1 MKAKALIPSTDKYR
15 SRWERAWAT
24 FGKAILEQD
33 SGSKVVAMDYE
44 PETFNLPGGSY
55 TPDFRAIL
63 DDGTI
68 VFIEVKANKYQKN
81 YRDARSKLR
90 AAQELNPYYAWM
102 EARITIRR
110 GAIVNCEL
118 EVIG

>member
-15 SRWERAWAT
+15 SRWERAFAT

-33 SGSKVVAMDYE
+33 SGSPVIALDYE
-44 PETFNLPGGSY
+44 YETFNLPGGSY

-68 VFIEVKANKYQKN
+68 IFIEVKASKFQKN

-90 AAQELNPYYAWM
+90 AAQELNPYYVWM
-102 EARITIRR
+102 EARITLR
-110 GAIVNCEL
+110 GGVIINCEL